1 VDRDQF
7 VGNDGVV
14 VVVACVVEVT
24 EPTVVDGTD
33 GRVVGDGVGL
43 AGGGTRRG
51 AVEAIV
57 VDTAGGIVAVRF
69 GAALVVVTEEPD
81 PARAA

>member
-14 VVVACVVEVT
+14 VVGAYVVEVT

-57 VDTAGGIVAVRF
+57 VDNAGGIVAVRF
-69 GAALVVVTEEPD
+69 GAALVVVTAEPD